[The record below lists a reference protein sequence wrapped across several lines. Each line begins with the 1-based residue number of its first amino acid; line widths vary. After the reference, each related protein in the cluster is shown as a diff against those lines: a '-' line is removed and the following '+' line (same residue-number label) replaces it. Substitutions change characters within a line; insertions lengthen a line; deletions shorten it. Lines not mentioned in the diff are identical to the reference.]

1 MFEILIYLFETYVH
15 SESEISIDYESLTN
29 DLSDIGFQ
37 SKDIY
42 KALHWLKNLSCCKKN
57 IISSINLSLNHTT
70 TRIYTKEEEFKL
82 NSDCR
87 GFILFLEQLEIL
99 TLDTREI
106 IIEKIMALDISCLNL
121 EDLKWIVLII
131 LFNIPGCEIVYR
143 KLENLLFNFKTEI
156 VH

>member
-15 SESEISIDYESLTN
+15 GESEISIDYKSLTD
-29 DLSDIGFQ
+29 DLSDIGFR

-42 KALHWLKNLSCCKKN
+42 NALHWLKNLSCCKKN
-57 IISSINLSLNHTT
+57 IISSINLISNHVTN
-70 TRIYTKEEEFKL
+70 RVYTKEERLKL

-106 IIEKIMALDISCLNL
+106 IIERVMALDITELNL

-131 LFNIPGCEIVYR
+131 LFNIPGCEIVYK
-143 KLENLLFNFKTEI
+143 KLENLLFNFKTETI
-156 VH
+156 H